1 MASVPRKT
9 PRAGAMSLTEAKHRW
24 VEPKLVFKAAFVEWT
39 YAGTC
44 GTAPSLPWVD
54 DKGSRGFTTHFLAL
68 N

>member
-39 YAGTC
+39 HTGHLRHCTFIAMGY
-44 GTAPSLPWVD
+44 
-54 DKGSRGFTTHFLAL
+54 DKGSRGFATRLPCS
-68 N
+68 